1 MSQKLNIPNLGTVL
15 ILTEDWEF
23 NLYFEDRNQSLLD
36 DYGYIKKFRW
46 REEKKLKPADFKS
59 GKIPQEVEYEDALTE
74 EQLKVAYK
82 SYRATNAFDNPFIK
96 ITLPTGT
103 QLSVERIY
111 IRKGA
116 EAFNSVTFR
125 TTKNCPDLK
134 YRNKRFWVKL
144 RDANKIVAD
153 II

>member
-59 GKIPQEVEYEDALTE
+59 GKIPQVNLCYRFIEDSGNL
-74 EQLKVAYK
+74 LKCKDQNQGLESSWCWQTYHEWGV
-82 SYRATNAFDNPFIK
+82 I
-96 ITLPTGT
+96 L
-103 QLSVERIY
+103 
-111 IRKGA
+111 
-116 EAFNSVTFR
+116 
-125 TTKNCPDLK
+125 KNLK
-134 YRNKRFWVKL
+134 
-144 RDANKIVAD
+144 
-153 II
+153 